1 MLVEIRQTGSE
12 QLLDRLDLDDPPSPG
27 RWFLHQNASFFVMQ
41 RRHRYRLHSGQ
52 YQLSSV
58 VLMVK
63 PQQRPVDARWFQH
76 GWVIGDPTCRFN
88 ARSPLMRCAVIPE
101 GPCERCSHW
110 TASNR

>member
-12 QLLDRLDLDDPPSPG
+12 QLLDRVELDEPPSPG
-27 RWFLHQNASFFVMQ
+27 RWFLHDDNSFLVMQ
-41 RRHRYRLHSGQ
+41 RRHRYRLQSGR

-63 PQQRPVDARWFQH
+63 PQSRPDDARWFQH
-76 GWVIGDPTCRFN
+76 GWVIGDPACRFN

-110 TASNR
+110 SA